1 MDVHACLR
9 PLRTLLLWVE
19 AEEIMPSEWK
29 NPIRKVKAP
38 KLSVEPIE
46 PISIQ
51 DVKALRY

>member
-1 MDVHACLR
+1 LR